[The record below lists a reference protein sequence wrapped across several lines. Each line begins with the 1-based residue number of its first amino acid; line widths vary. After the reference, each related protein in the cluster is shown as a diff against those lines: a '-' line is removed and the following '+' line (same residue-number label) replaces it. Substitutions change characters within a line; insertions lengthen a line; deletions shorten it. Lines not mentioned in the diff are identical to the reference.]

1 MNAKLL
7 DQISPTRSCDAAIGL
22 FLDNIVQKW
31 VNPSSGFTPSRQQGC
46 DTCDQKRPGRPLTLF
61 SSMLR
66 RSRPTLLAHHVRT
79 QQKEQENS

>member
-7 DQISPTRSCDAAIGL
+7 DRISPTRSCDAAIGL

-31 VNPSSGFTPSRQQGC
+31 MNPSSGFAPSRRQGC
-46 DTCDQKRPGRPLTLF
+46 DTCDQKRPGRPLALF